1 MHAARLRRSRVM
13 PFIRWSCSRRAVGLL
28 WRWGRV
34 NKALSSV
41 SWLVLAQRP
50 LKIGCLFCARRLR
63 RLVCLL
69 MVCKNGRHNVL
80 AAATEKSLFCD
91 DEGGLRMRFGATD
104 HDNVKLLV
112 RRIGTRRFCS
122 ACILC
127 LLLPYLVN
135 NMARTG
141 QA

>member
-1 MHAARLRRSRVM
+1 
-13 PFIRWSCSRRAVGLL
+13 
-28 WRWGRV
+28 
-34 NKALSSV
+34 
-41 SWLVLAQRP
+41 
-50 LKIGCLFCARRLR
+50 
-63 RLVCLL
+63 
-69 MVCKNGRHNVL
+69 VL